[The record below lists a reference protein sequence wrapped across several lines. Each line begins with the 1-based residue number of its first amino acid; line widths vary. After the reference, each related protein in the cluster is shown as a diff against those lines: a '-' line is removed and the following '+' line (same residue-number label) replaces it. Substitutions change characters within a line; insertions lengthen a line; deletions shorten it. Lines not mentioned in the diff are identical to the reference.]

1 MIEDSLTGMKVVL
14 LTQPV
19 RAQLH
24 PIQQGWLPD
33 DLQTTPKRMSQL
45 HNFYCQTTFIHVAID
60 SMAICMN
67 VVWQ

>member
-1 MIEDSLTGMKVVL
+1 VDHMIEDSFTGMKVVL

-33 DLQTTPKRMSQL
+33 SADHPKADEPITQFL
-45 HNFYCQTTFIHVAID
+45 LPDHIHA
-60 SMAICMN
+60 CCH
-67 VVWQ
+67 